1 MITSTRLISVPAG
14 GIGRLVTLK
23 SSPGMSCSLPV
34 TSQKKWWWSEV
45 LVSKYDRPGSTTT
58 SCNSPEF
65 GELMKRVV
73 DGRERHPDAR
83 RQRLAV
89 QLLGR
94 DVALTAFEQEPCQS
108 DTLACGPQICRT
120 QAPQGK

>member
-1 MITSTRLISVPAG
+1 M
-14 GIGRLVTLK
+14 
-23 SSPGMSCSLPV
+23 
-34 TSQKKWWWSEV
+34 

-58 SCNSPEF
+58 SCKSPEI

-73 DGRERHPDAR
+73 DGRERHPNAG

-94 DVALTAFEQEPCQS
+94 HVALPSFEQEPCQS
-108 DTLACGPQICRT
+108 NTLACRTQICCA
-120 QAPQGK
+120 QAPQSK